1 MGGHEGKGRRTL
13 FLRSLGEKEA
23 GNFSD
28 VSNPD
33 YQSWAPTCTVEPPN
47 KGHFGSGYFVLYL
60 EAVLW
65 WEVRITIVGTRV
77 IPIGAIASVL
87 YIEVVLWWEG
97 PL

>member
-1 MGGHEGKGRRTL
+1 MTIVHLARETIG
-13 FLRSLGEKEA
+13 SPLGLGLAE
-23 GNFSD
+23 
-28 VSNPD
+28 
-33 YQSWAPTCTVEPPN
+33 PTELEPEVKAEPLADTVEPPN
-47 KGHFGSGYFVLYL
+47 KGHFGGGDFVLYL

-65 WEVRITIVGTRV
+65 WEVRITTVSTRV